1 MFSGQATFA
10 MYVPDIREA
19 LAFYTDKLG
28 FREIDDQSESEF
40 PYATAALPDASWR
53 FVFVKPD
60 LHGEELR
67 ERFQAEIGFAPHFLL
82 TTDDLNAEV
91 KRLADKGVEVT
102 SYPKLDANGMI
113 QAHFKDHLGNEI
125 TLIATESL
133 F

>member
-19 LAFYTDKLG
+19 LEFYTDKLG
-28 FREIDDQSESEF
+28 FREIDDQSTSEF

-53 FVFVKPD
+53 FVFVTPE

-67 ERFQAEIGFAPHFLL
+67 ERFQAEVGFAPHFLL
-82 TTDDLNAEV
+82 ATDNLNAEV
-91 KRLADKGVEVT
+91 KRLADKGVEIS
-102 SYPKLDANGMI
+102 SYPKLDANGRI
-113 QAHFKDHLGNEI
+113 QAHFKDHLGHEI
-125 TLIATESL
+125 TLIETSSL